1 MPHFPTAVAASIM
14 LTVLVGSAALIS
26 SHAEAAR
33 MTKAEKVTLREAT
46 VACKA
51 EAKGKKIR
59 WWLAKRRF
67 VKTCV
72 AKALQGHPDVNVMQL
87 VREHRHLK
95 TLRGLQP
102 SEWGCPS
109 SC

>member
-1 MPHFPTAVAASIM
+1 MSHFPTAVVASIM
-14 LTVLVGSAALIS
+14 VTVLLGGTALMA

-33 MTKAEKVTLREAT
+33 MTKAEKVTLRDAT

-59 WWLAKRRF
+59 WLAKRKF
-67 VKTCV
+67 VNTCV
-72 AKALQGHPDVNVMQL
+72 AKALKGHPDVNVMQL

-95 TLRGLQP
+95 TLRGQQP

>member
-1 MPHFPTAVAASIM
+1 MSHFPTAVVASIM
-14 LTVLVGSAALIS
+14 VTVLLGGTALMA

-33 MTKAEKVTLREAT
+33 TKAEKVTLREAT

-59 WWLAKRRF
+59 WLAKRKF
-67 VKTCV
+67 VNTCV
-72 AKALQGHPDVNVMQL
+72 AKALKGHPDVNVMQL

-95 TLRGLQP
+95 TLRGQQP